1 MPVSISSSNSSL
13 TRYRPA
19 ILVLT
24 ALAAGYTIYY
34 VHSNFYSSK
43 SSSSHPLVRRNAV
56 HRSSQRRR
64 DRLRSSDARDTRRVV
79 SSYEALEEFHS
90 YEIDERYRSVV
101 DNTTITVP
109 LRHGLQSPEE
119 IATQFSLSLEDATRV
134 REKVQ
139 EMLLIAA
146 FSAIIPHNAILADP
160 GGRQAYVD
168 VFAQEGFSR
177 FAVIGA
183 VERFNS
189 RDFIHPHPL
198 PGEDS
203 VLLGPLRPVE
213 LLHNTTDDSQ
223 AQYRIP
229 RMDGEDDD
237 LPQIQALDVSET
249 VVEEDS
255 ENSWRGGD
263 ETDESK
269 KEGQSL
275 LNLLYH
281 IAEDQARREG
291 YVHRGVSCNSCN
303 TQPIRGI
310 RYRCSNCADFDLCE
324 TCEAAQV
331 HPKTHVFYK
340 VRVPAPFTGSP
351 RNVQPVWYPGR
362 PVGLPPALPR
372 EASKHF
378 QKTTSLEGAEIEA
391 LWDQFKCLAATDWP
405 EDPDN
410 LGVAINRL
418 TFDKCFTSSISS
430 RRPPPN
436 LIYDRMFAFY
446 DTNSDGLIGF
456 GEFLGGLV
464 NLKSRNLRERTRKV
478 FHGYDID
485 GDGFVSRR
493 DLLRMFRAYYAL
505 TKELTREIIGGM
517 EEDVTGDGAQ
527 RDIVESS
534 LPISSAFPGP
544 IPPGESSHWDGK
556 SRDRNGDFVPDRED
570 ILNEQE
576 ADEGDYHEVIA
587 DVMERQVFGDIRG
600 EPLDSETSDID
611 LLDERIF
618 SDEAFHEMF
627 PDHEGSP
634 GDVARSPPDHPQE
647 SMSSTEGP
655 EDNNTSAEETRHTS
669 DYAFPDDY
677 VLPEDVESALGTATA
692 FEDVGDPR
700 ERSAVRRVTKRRLS
714 KEYREDRL
722 SIRQKSVQ
730 ERWERRQFYL
740 VEEDGFPVPN
750 TADNKADLHS
760 TDIPAPIDPVKA
772 RIDGIKCIRDSSSLK
787 PFKATIKDGMK
798 LRGWQTGDEAE
809 TTALADLLVNMAG
822 LNYEAQVM
830 TSNLQHLRHCPDAD
844 SFINWFVE
852 RISNT
857 EKEIRNRP
865 STTTN
870 GYASNSQRRSRSS
883 SKVRFQ
889 DDLTDT
895 ELETRSNTSMSSRS
909 IPLGERWGGFEVPEP
924 EKDLGREYLYQV
936 TQESLNELLD
946 PIFRQREDLAMEVA
960 RSAELRSL
968 LRHILNQWLTPKKKK
983 LVEIQFSRWQK
994 MWRTLEGHD
1003 LLTYKKSSS
1012 EGQALLLHMAMQHRR
1027 GSPSYRN
1034 NVEDLWAAG
1043 MQSTLGESEEALDRA
1058 IEKFMRE
1065 VQTGGSDFQ
1074 QGAGSA
1080 GLLLSSDFI
1089 TTPRSSPDDT
1099 SERVEPAL
1107 PQHQYLSDSELNTKS
1122 PAGRLD
1128 NDIIDDDFSLAGTPG
1143 VDAELFN
1150 EMTADTQTG
1159 TEYPAPALE
1168 LHSAVT
1174 TFNEADPSL
1183 EQAILQKPLAE
1194 LLHSAGYH
1202 LCSPDESNPSHEYID
1217 PTLPQ
1222 NRPSTTDSGTPPT
1235 TSPRRFDPTRPP
1247 GPCNRIPDYTDYF
1260 VRLPLD
1266 EPPVVPLH
1274 FIVCVNHP
1282 AMEDKLK
1289 FLAMMDC
1296 IEQEDRDRGGA
1307 GRISLPEFEE
1317 ILEGPRGA
1325 TLQFVGAWLHT
1336 ATFWGSAL

>member
-1 MPVSISSSNSSL
+1 MTPSISSSNSSL

-34 VHSNFYSSK
+34 VHTNFYSPK

-56 HRSSQRRR
+56 HRRSQRRR
-64 DRLRSSDARDTRRVV
+64 ERPRSSDARDTRRVV
-79 SSYEALEEFHS
+79 SSSEALEEFRS
-90 YEIDERYRSVV
+90 YEIDERHRLVL
-101 DNTTITVP
+101 DNPTITIP
-109 LRHGLQSPEE
+109 LRQGLQSPEQ
-119 IATQFSLSLEDATRV
+119 IATQFSLSLEDATHV
-134 REKVQ
+134 RERAQ
-139 EMLLIAA
+139 EIVLTAA
-146 FSAIIPHNAILADP
+146 FSATIPHNAILADP
-160 GGRQAYVD
+160 GGGQAYVD
-168 VFAQEGFSR
+168 VFEQEGFSR
-177 FAVIGA
+177 FGIIGA
-183 VERFNS
+183 VERFNN
-189 RDFIHPHPL
+189 REFIHPRPRS
-198 PGEDS
+198 GEDP
-203 VLLGPLRPVE
+203 VLLGPLRPIE
-213 LLHNTTDDSQ
+213 TLYDTTDDGRTES
-223 AQYRIP
+223 RVP
-229 RMDGEDDD
+229 RMDGEDDN
-237 LPQIQALDVSET
+237 LPQIQALDVPET
-249 VVEEDS
+249 VIEEDS

-263 ETDESK
+263 EIDESK

-324 TCEAAQV
+324 TCEAAPI

-378 QKTTSLEGAEIEA
+378 QKTTNLEGAEIEA

-410 LGVAINRL
+410 LGIAIDRL
-418 TFDKCFTSSISS
+418 TFDKCFTSSIST
-430 RRPPPN
+430 RRPSPN

-456 GEFLGGLV
+456 GEFLAGLV
-464 NLKSRNLRERTRKV
+464 NLKSRNLEERTKKV

-485 GDGFVSRR
+485 GDGYVSRR
-493 DLLRMFRAYYAL
+493 DMLRMFRAYYAL
-505 TKELTREIIGGM
+505 SKELTREMIIGM

-544 IPPGESSHWDGK
+544 IPPGEPSTWDGK
-556 SRDRNGDFVPDRED
+556 SRDRNRDFVPTRGG
-570 ILNEQE
+570 ILNDQDG
-576 ADEGDYHEVIA
+576 DEGDHHEVIA
-587 DVMERQVFGDIRG
+587 DVTERQIFGNIGG
-600 EPLDSETSDID
+600 ETIFPETTEID
-611 LLDERIF
+611 LLDQRVF
-618 SDEAFHEMF
+618 SDEAFHQMF

-634 GDVARSPPDHPQE
+634 SAVERSPTHHPQQ
-647 SMSSTEGP
+647 SISSAQEP
-655 EDNNTSAEETRHTS
+655 EDSHTSPEETGNPLN
-669 DYAFPDDY
+669 YAFPDDY
-677 VLPEDVESALGTATA
+677 ILPEDVESALGTATT
-692 FEDVGDPR
+692 FEDITDPR
-700 ERSAVRRVTKRRLS
+700 ERSAIRRVTKRRLS

-722 SIRQKSVQ
+722 SIRQKGVQ

-750 TADNKADLHS
+750 IADNKAASHS
-760 TDIPAPIDPVKA
+760 TDISNSTDPVKA
-772 RIDGIKCIRDSSSLK
+772 RVDGIKYIRDSSSLK
-787 PFKATIKDGMK
+787 SFKAAIKDEMK
-798 LRGWQTGDEAE
+798 SREWKTGDEAE
-809 TTALADLLVNMAG
+809 TTALVDLLVNMAG
-822 LNYEAQVM
+822 LNYEAQVI
-830 TSNLQHLRHCPDAD
+830 TSNLQHLRHCTDVD
-844 SFINWFVE
+844 TFIDWFLE
-852 RISNT
+852 HISNT

-865 STTTN
+865 SVATN
-870 GYASNSQRRSRSS
+870 GHVTKPQRRSRSS

-960 RSAELRSL
+960 RSVELRSL
-968 LRHILNQWLTPKKKK
+968 LRNIINGWLTPKKKK
-983 LVEIQFSRWQK
+983 LVEMQVTRWQT
-994 MWRTLEGHD
+994 MWRTLEGRDIH
-1003 LLTYKKSSS
+1003 TYKKHST
-1012 EGQALLLHMAMQHRR
+1012 EGQALLLHISMQRKR
-1027 GSPSYRN
+1027 GSLAYKN

-1043 MQSTLGESEEALDRA
+1043 MQSTVGQSEDALELA

-1065 VQTGGSDFQ
+1065 VRKGGSELQ
-1074 QGAGSA
+1074 QKAGRV

-1089 TTPRSSPDDT
+1089 GRLRPSPDDT
-1099 SERVEPAL
+1099 SENLEP
-1107 PQHQYLSDSELNTKS
+1107 PQPPDQSLSDFKLYTRS
-1122 PAGRLD
+1122 PSGRLD
-1128 NDIIDDDFSLAGTPG
+1128 NYITAHDFPR
-1143 VDAELFN
+1143 AEIP
-1150 EMTADTQTG
+1150 E

-1174 TFNEADPSL
+1174 AFNEADSSL
-1183 EQAILQKPLAE
+1183 EQAILEKPLDE
-1194 LLHSAGYH
+1194 LLHSAGYY
-1202 LCSPDESNPSHEYID
+1202 LSSPEESNPSHEYID

-1222 NRPSTTDSGTPPT
+1222 NRPSTIHPDTPSPT
-1235 TSPRRFDPTRPP
+1235 SSPPFDPTQLP
-1247 GPCNRIPDYTDYF
+1247 GPTNPIPDYTGYF
-1260 VRLPLD
+1260 AHMPLG
-1266 EPPVVPLH
+1266 EQPIAPPH
-1274 FIVCVNHP
+1274 FLVNMTDP
-1282 AMEDKLK
+1282 AMEDKIK

-1296 IEQEDRDRGGA
+1296 IEKEDLERGAA
-1307 GRISLPEFEE
+1307 GKISLQEFEE
-1317 ILEGPRGA
+1317 IMVGPRGV
-1325 TLQFVGAWLHT
+1325 TLQFVGAWLHMT
-1336 ATFWGSAL
+1336 TFWGSAL

>member
-1 MPVSISSSNSSL
+1 MSPPISSSNSSL

-56 HRSSQRRR
+56 HRRPQRRR
-64 DRLRSSDARDTRRVV
+64 DRQLLSDARDTRRVV
-79 SSYEALEEFHS
+79 NSAEALEEFHS
-90 YEIDERYRSVV
+90 YEIDERHRLVL
-101 DNTTITVP
+101 DNPTVTIP
-109 LRHGLQSPEE
+109 LRQGLQSPEQ
-119 IATQFSLSLEDATRV
+119 IATQFSLSLGDATH
-134 REKVQ
+134 VQ
-139 EMLLIAA
+139 ERAQEIVLTAA
-146 FSAIIPHNAILADP
+146 FSATIPHNAILADP

-168 VFAQEGFSR
+168 VFEQEGFSR
-177 FAVIGA
+177 FGINGA
-183 VERFNS
+183 IDRFNN
-189 RDFIHPHPL
+189 REFIHPRPR
-198 PGEDS
+198 PGENP
-203 VLLGPLRPVE
+203 VLLGPLRPIE
-213 LLHNTTDDSQ
+213 TLYETTDDG
-223 AQYRIP
+223 RIESRVP
-229 RMDGEDDD
+229 RLDGEDGN
-237 LPQIQALDVSET
+237 LPQIQALDVPET
-249 VVEEDS
+249 VIEEDS

-324 TCEAAQV
+324 TCEAAQI

-340 VRVPAPFTGSP
+340 VRVPAPFTGNP

-378 QKTTSLEGAEIEA
+378 QKTTNLEGAEIEA

-410 LGVAINRL
+410 LGIAIDRL
-418 TFDKCFTSSISS
+418 TFDKCFTSSMST

-456 GEFLGGLV
+456 GEFLAGLF
-464 NLKSRNLRERTRKV
+464 NLKSRNLQERMKKV
-478 FHGYDID
+478 FHGYDLD
-485 GDGFVSRR
+485 GDGYVSRR
-493 DLLRMFRAYYAL
+493 DMLRMFRAFYAL
-505 TKELTREIIGGM
+505 TKELTREIIIGM
-517 EEDVTGDGAQ
+517 EEDVTGDVAQ

-544 IPPGESSHWDGK
+544 IPPGEPSTWEGK
-556 SRDRNGDFVPDRED
+556 SRDRNSDFVPDREGV
-570 ILNEQE
+570 LNYHEG
-576 ADEGDYHEVIA
+576 DEGDHHEVVA
-587 DVMERQVFGDIRG
+587 DVMERQILGSIRG
-600 EPLDSETSDID
+600 ETHYPEPTDLD
-611 LLDERIF
+611 LLDQRVI
-618 SDEAFHEMF
+618 SDEAFHQMF

-634 GDVARSPPDHPQE
+634 GAVGRSPTHHPHQ
-647 SMSSTEGP
+647 SISSAEEPGV
-655 EDNNTSAEETRHTS
+655 NNTNGEETRHTP

-677 VLPEDVESALGTATA
+677 ILPEDVESALGTASA
-692 FEDVGDPR
+692 FGDITDPR
-700 ERSAVRRVTKRRLS
+700 ERSAIRRMTERRLS

-722 SIRQKSVQ
+722 SIRQKGVQ

-740 VEEDGFPVPN
+740 VEEDGFPAPDL
-750 TADNKADLHS
+750 ADNKVAS
-760 TDIPAPIDPVKA
+760 NATDIPNSADPVKTRVDA
-772 RIDGIKCIRDSSSLK
+772 IKYIRDSSTLK
-787 PFKATIKDGMK
+787 SFKTAIKDQMK
-798 LRGWQTGDEAE
+798 LREWETGDEAE
-809 TTALADLLVNMAG
+809 TMALVDLLVNMAG

-830 TSNLQHLRHCPDAD
+830 TSNLQHLRHCADAD
-844 SFINWFVE
+844 SFIDWFFE
-852 RISNT
+852 HISNT

-865 STTTN
+865 SGATN
-870 GYASNSQRRSRSS
+870 GHVINPQRRSRSS

-895 ELETRSNTSMSSRS
+895 EVETRSNTSMSSRS

-924 EKDLGREYLYQV
+924 EKGLGREYLYQV

-960 RSAELRSL
+960 HSVELRSL
-968 LRHILNQWLTPKKKK
+968 LGNIISGWLTPKKKK
-983 LVEIQFSRWQK
+983 LVEMQLTRWQK
-994 MWRTLEGHD
+994 MWRTLEGRDIHA
-1003 LLTYKKSSS
+1003 YKKYST
-1012 EGQALLLHMAMQHRR
+1012 EGQALLLHLSMQRKR
-1027 GSPSYRN
+1027 GSPAYRN

-1043 MQSTLGESEEALDRA
+1043 MQSTLGQSEEALDLA
-1058 IEKFMRE
+1058 IENFMRE
-1065 VQTGGSDFQ
+1065 VRTGGSESQ
-1074 QGAGSA
+1074 QNAGSL

-1089 TTPRSSPDDT
+1089 VRLRPFPDDT
-1099 SERVEPAL
+1099 SKNLEPAF
-1107 PQHQYLSDSELNTKS
+1107 PPDQFSSDPKLSTKS
-1122 PAGRLD
+1122 PSGRLD
-1128 NDIIDDDFSLAGTPG
+1128 SHF
-1143 VDAELFN
+1143 
-1150 EMTADTQTG
+1150 TADGSPLQAVPE

-1174 TFNEADPSL
+1174 AFNEADPSL
-1183 EQAILQKPLAE
+1183 EKAILQKPLDE
-1194 LLHSAGYH
+1194 LLRSAGYF
-1202 LCSPDESNPSHEYID
+1202 LSSPDDSDPSHEYVD

-1222 NRPSTTDSGTPPT
+1222 NRPSTTYPDTPPP
-1235 TSPRRFDPTRPP
+1235 TSPRLFDPTQVP
-1247 GPCNRIPDYTDYF
+1247 GPSNPIPDYTDYF
-1260 VRLPLD
+1260 AHLPLGVQPSA
-1266 EPPVVPLH
+1266 PPH
-1274 FIVCVNHP
+1274 FLVNMTDP
-1282 AMEDKLK
+1282 AMEDKIK

-1296 IEQEDRDRGGA
+1296 IEKEDLERGGA
-1307 GRISLPEFEE
+1307 GKISLQEFEE
-1317 ILEGPRGA
+1317 IMDGPRGA
-1325 TLQFVGAWLHT
+1325 TLAFVGAWLHM
-1336 ATFWGSAL
+1336 ATFWGSGL